1 MKILIDENIP
11 KVTVVK
17 LKKKY
22 TDIMDIRGTSDE
34 GMEDEKIWQI
44 AQDEGRLLI
53 TTDKGFSRF
62 RYQHNN
68 GILIILLKQP
78 TLMKIHKRIIST
90 LEHYSEQEWENRL
103 VIVRDTVIST
113 WYRKNK

>member
-1 MKILIDENIP
+1 MKILVDENIP
-11 KVTVVK
+11 KITVTE
-17 LKKKY
+17 LKNKY

-34 GMEDEKIWQI
+34 GIEDEKIWQI
-44 AQDEGRLLI
+44 AKNEGRLLI
-53 TTDKGFSRF
+53 TTDKGFSRY
-62 RYQHNN
+62 RYQPNS

-78 TLMKIHKRIIST
+78 TLMKIHQRIIST